1 MLGTAEFM
9 SPEQAAGD
17 PVDERSDLYSLAI
30 VGHYLLS
37 GKLPLQGDTVA
48 ATLAK
53 QITQPAPPLATVAP
67 ETPSNLAKAMD
78 RCLAKDPADRFAD
91 GEQLADA
98 LSRSLEMR
106 REIPVA
112 LRMFVEHNR
121 ERLRG
126 LPLVALLTIGYV
138 IFSFVIIYQE
148 GPLGL
153 LMTALAL
160 IMAAAPVGHAR
171 SHGT

>member
-1 MLGTAEFM
+1 M

-17 PVDERSDLYSLAI
+17 PVDERSNLYSLAI

-91 GEQLADA
+91 GEQL
-98 LSRSLEMR
+98 
-106 REIPVA
+106 
-112 LRMFVEHNR
+112 VE
-121 ERLRG
+121 
-126 LPLVALLTIGYV
+126 ALLATTG
-138 IFSFVIIYQE
+138 
-148 GPLGL
+148 
-153 LMTALAL
+153 
-160 IMAAAPVGHAR
+160 
-171 SHGT
+171 SHGRA

>member
-1 MLGTAEFM
+1 M
-9 SPEQAAGD
+9 SPEQAASD

-53 QITQPAPPLATVAP
+53 QITQPAPPLATVAL

-91 GEQLADA
+91 GEQLAEA

-121 ERLRG
+121 ERCAACRSSRSLRS
-126 LPLVALLTIGYV
+126 AT
-138 IFSFVIIYQE
+138 SSSRSSSS
-148 GPLGL
+148 
-153 LMTALAL
+153 TRR
-160 IMAAAPVGHAR
+160 AR
-171 SHGT
+171 WGS

>member
-1 MLGTAEFM
+1 M
-9 SPEQAAGD
+9 SPEQAASD

-53 QITQPAPPLATVAP
+53 QITQPAPPLATLAP

-91 GEQLADA
+91 GEQL
-98 LSRSLEMR
+98 
-106 REIPVA
+106 
-112 LRMFVEHNR
+112 VE
-121 ERLRG
+121 
-126 LPLVALLTIGYV
+126 ALLATTG
-138 IFSFVIIYQE
+138 
-148 GPLGL
+148 
-153 LMTALAL
+153 
-160 IMAAAPVGHAR
+160 
-171 SHGT
+171 SHGRA